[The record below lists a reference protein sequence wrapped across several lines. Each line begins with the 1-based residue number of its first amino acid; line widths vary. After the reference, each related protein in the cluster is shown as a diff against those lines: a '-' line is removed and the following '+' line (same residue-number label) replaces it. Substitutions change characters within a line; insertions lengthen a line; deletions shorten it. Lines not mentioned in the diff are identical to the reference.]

1 MSSNLSLI
9 GFGEAGSTFAR
20 AGDWAARVYDAQ
32 TDGPARADMWA
43 RYEDAGVTGAETA
56 ASAIA
61 GSDAIFSVVTADQ
74 ALLAAHNVAE
84 ALAENAFFFDMNSV
98 APDTKRAAAAVI
110 DAAGGRYVD
119 VAVMAPVNPARM
131 AVPLFVSGPYA
142 EQGAALLADVGF
154 TKVRVVGTEVGR
166 ASTIKMLR
174 SVIFK
179 GMEALTAECVLACD
193 RAGVLDEVLGSLGAE
208 WPALAD
214 YRLDRMM
221 VHGVRRAAEM
231 EESAK
236 TLEALGIEPLMTRGT
251 IARQRQMGDFGI
263 VPPDGLPAKLSVLG
277 VTPAEAGAHGGTMR
291 TDKMDSRF
299 RGNDIE
305 GKVA

>member
-1 MSSNLSLI
+1 MDSHLALI

-20 AGDWAARVYDAQ
+20 AGDWAARVYDEKTEGDDRAEMLARY
-32 TDGPARADMWA
+32 DEAGVSLAESSVEAIEGARA
-43 RYEDAGVTGAETA
+43 V
-56 ASAIA
+56 I
-61 GSDAIFSVVTADQ
+61 SVVTADQ
-74 ALLAAHNVAE
+74 ALELARRASRDIARD
-84 ALAENAFFFDMNSV
+84 AFFFDMNSV
-98 APDTKRAAAAVI
+98 APDTKRAAAAVV
-110 DAAGGRYVD
+110 DASGGRYVD

-131 AVPLFVSGPYA
+131 GVPLLVSGPYA
-142 EQGAALLADVGF
+142 EEGAQLLADLGF

-179 GMEALTAECVLACD
+179 GMEALTAECVLACE

-236 TLEALGIEPLMTRGT
+236 TLESLGVEPLMTRGT
-251 IARQRQMGDFGI
+251 ITRQRQIGSLAISPIPETID
-263 VPPDGLPAKLSVLG
+263 AKLERLN
-277 VTPAEAGAHGGTMR
+277 EA
-291 TDKMDSRF
+291 
-299 RGNDIE
+299 
-305 GKVA
+305 

>member
-1 MSSNLSLI
+1 MTPTLSLI

-20 AGDWAARVYDAQ
+20 SGDWSARAYDVKTEGAARAE
-32 TDGPARADMWA
+32 MLA
-43 RYEDAGVTGAETA
+43 RYEDAGVKGAETA
-56 ASAIA
+56 KDAVSGA
-61 GSDAIFSVVTADQ
+61 DAIFSVVTADQ
-74 ALLAAHNVAE
+74 ALLAARNAAE
-84 ALAENAFFFDMNSV
+84 AIANDAFFFDMNSV

-131 AVPLFVSGPYA
+131 AVPLLVSGPYA
-142 EQGAALLADVGF
+142 EQGAALLSDVGF
-154 TKVRVVGTEVGR
+154 TKVRVVGNEVGR

-236 TLEALGIEPLMTRGT
+236 TLEALGVAPLMTRGT
-251 IARQRQMGDFGI
+251 IAWQRQIGSLAFSPIPETLD
-263 VPPDGLPAKLSVLG
+263 AKLERLN
-277 VTPAEAGAHGGTMR
+277 TQ
-291 TDKMDSRF
+291 
-299 RGNDIE
+299 
-305 GKVA
+305 

>member
-1 MSSNLSLI
+1 MTAAMLSNLSLI

-20 AGDWAARVYDAQ
+20 AGDWPAYVYDVQ
-32 TDGPARADMWA
+32 TDGPARAEMLA
-43 RYEDAGVTGAETA
+43 RYEAAGVKGAETA
-56 ASAIA
+56 KDAVSGA
-61 GSDAIFSVVTADQ
+61 DAIFSVVTADQ
-74 ALLAAHNVAE
+74 ALLAARNAAE
-84 ALAENAFFFDMNSV
+84 AIAKDAFFFDMNSV

-131 AVPLFVSGPYA
+131 AVPLLVSGPYA
-142 EQGAALLADVGF
+142 EQGAALLADAGF
-154 TKVRVVGTEVGR
+154 TKLRVVGTEVGR

-193 RAGVLDEVLGSLGAE
+193 QAGVLDEVLGSLGAE

-221 VHGVRRAAEM
+221 VHGVRRSAEM

-236 TLEALGIEPLMTRGT
+236 TLEALGVAPLMTRGT
-251 IARQRQMGDFGI
+251 IAWQRQIGSLAISPIPETLD
-263 VPPDGLPAKLSVLG
+263 AKLERLN
-277 VTPAEAGAHGGTMR
+277 TP
-291 TDKMDSRF
+291 
-299 RGNDIE
+299 
-305 GKVA
+305 

>member
-1 MSSNLSLI
+1 MSGEAGACSINWSMTPTLSLI

-20 AGDWAARVYDAQ
+20 SGDWSARAYDVKTEGAARAE
-32 TDGPARADMWA
+32 MLA
-43 RYEDAGVTGAETA
+43 RYEDAGVKGAETA
-56 ASAIA
+56 KDAVSGA
-61 GSDAIFSVVTADQ
+61 DAIFSVVTADQ
-74 ALLAAHNVAE
+74 ALFAARNA
-84 ALAENAFFFDMNSV
+84 AGAIANDAFFFDMNSV

-131 AVPLFVSGPYA
+131 AVPLLVSGPYA
-142 EQGAALLADVGF
+142 EQGAALLSDVGF

-251 IARQRQMGDFGI
+251 IARQRQIGSLAFSPIPETLD
-263 VPPDGLPAKLSVLG
+263 AKLERLN
-277 VTPAEAGAHGGTMR
+277 TQ
-291 TDKMDSRF
+291 
-299 RGNDIE
+299 
-305 GKVA
+305 

>member
-1 MSSNLSLI
+1 MVPVMSSNLSLI
-9 GFGEAGSTFAR
+9 GFGEAGSTFAL
-20 AGDWAARVYDAQ
+20 AGDWAARVYDVK
-32 TDGPARADMWA
+32 TDGPARADMLA
-43 RYEDAGVTGAETA
+43 RYDEAGVMAVESTMQAVSGANA
-56 ASAIA
+56 V
-61 GSDAIFSVVTADQ
+61 FSVVTVDQ
-74 ALLAAHNVAE
+74 ALAAAR
-84 ALAENAFFFDMNSV
+84 AASWAFPRDGFFFDMNSV

-131 AVPLFVSGPYA
+131 AVPLLVSGPYA
-142 EQGAALLADVGF
+142 EEGATVLAEAGF

-236 TLEALGIEPLMTRGT
+236 TLEALGVEPLMTRGT
-251 IARQRQMGDFGI
+251 VARQRQIGSLAI
-263 VPPDGLPAKLSVLG
+263 SPVPETLDAKLERLNK
-277 VTPAEAGAHGGTMR
+277 A
-291 TDKMDSRF
+291 
-299 RGNDIE
+299 
-305 GKVA
+305 

>member
-1 MSSNLSLI
+1 MTAAMLSNMSLI
-9 GFGEAGSTFAR
+9 GFGEAGSTFVR
-20 AGDWAARVYDAQ
+20 AGDWPARVYDVQ
-32 TDGPARADMWA
+32 TDGPARADMLA
-43 RYEDAGVTGAETA
+43 RYEDAGVKGGETA
-56 ASAIA
+56 KDAVSGA
-61 GSDAIFSVVTADQ
+61 GTIFSVVTADQ
-74 ALLAAHNVAE
+74 ALLAARNAAE
-84 ALAENAFFFDMNSV
+84 AIAKDAFFFDMNSV

-131 AVPLFVSGPYA
+131 AVPLLVSGPYA
-142 EQGAALLADVGF
+142 EQGAALLSDVGF

-193 RAGVLDEVLGSLGAE
+193 QAGVLDEVLGSLGAE

-251 IARQRQMGDFGI
+251 IARQRQIGSLAISPIPETLD
-263 VPPDGLPAKLSVLG
+263 AKLERLN
-277 VTPAEAGAHGGTMR
+277 TQ
-291 TDKMDSRF
+291 
-299 RGNDIE
+299 
-305 GKVA
+305 

>member
-1 MSSNLSLI
+1 MSAKGGQCPMTAGMLSNLSLI

-20 AGDWAARVYDAQ
+20 AGDWPACVYDVQ
-32 TDGPARADMWA
+32 TDGPARADMLA
-43 RYEDAGVTGAETA
+43 RYEAAGVKGAETA
-56 ASAIA
+56 NDAVSGA
-61 GSDAIFSVVTADQ
+61 DAIFSVVTADQ
-74 ALLAAHNVAE
+74 ALLVARNAAE
-84 ALAENAFFFDMNSV
+84 AIAKDAFFFDMNSV
-98 APDTKRAAAAVI
+98 APDTKRAAAAVT

-131 AVPLFVSGPYA
+131 AVPLLVSGPYA
-142 EQGAALLADVGF
+142 EQGAALLSDVGF

-251 IARQRQMGDFGI
+251 IARQRQIGSLAFSPIPETLD
-263 VPPDGLPAKLSVLG
+263 AKLERLN
-277 VTPAEAGAHGGTMR
+277 TQ
-291 TDKMDSRF
+291 
-299 RGNDIE
+299 
-305 GKVA
+305 

>member
-1 MSSNLSLI
+1 MTLIMSSNLSLI

-20 AGDWAARVYDAQ
+20 AGDWPVRVYDAL

-56 ASAIA
+56 TDAVTGSA
-61 GSDAIFSVVTADQ
+61 AIFSVVTADQ
-74 ALLAAHNVAE
+74 ALLAARNVADVI
-84 ALAENAFFFDMNSV
+84 ANDAFFFDMNSV

-110 DAAGGRYVD
+110 DSAGGRYVD
-119 VAVMAPVNPARM
+119 VAVMAPVNPVRM
-131 AVPLFVSGPYA
+131 AVPLLLSGPYA
-142 EQGAALLADVGF
+142 EQGAALLAEAGF
-154 TKVRVVGTEVGR
+154 TKIRVVGTEVGR

-251 IARQRQMGDFGI
+251 IARQRQIGSLTISPIPETLD
-263 VPPDGLPAKLSVLG
+263 AKLERLN
-277 VTPAEAGAHGGTMR
+277 TQ
-291 TDKMDSRF
+291 
-299 RGNDIE
+299 
-305 GKVA
+305 

>member
-1 MSSNLSLI
+1 MSGKAGACSIDWSMTPTLSLI

-20 AGDWAARVYDAQ
+20 AGDWSARAYDVKTEGAARAE
-32 TDGPARADMWA
+32 MLA
-43 RYEDAGVTGAETA
+43 RYDEAGVTPAETTA
-56 ASAIA
+56 EAVQGA
-61 GSDAIFSVVTADQ
+61 DAVFSVVTADQ
-74 ALLAAHNVAE
+74 ALAAARAVAE
-84 ALAENAFFFDMNSV
+84 AIAQDAFFFDMNSV
-98 APDTKRAAAAVI
+98 APDTKRAAAAVM

-131 AVPLFVSGPYA
+131 AVPLLVSGPYA
-142 EQGAALLADVGF
+142 EQGGALLSDVGF

-208 WPALAD
+208 WPTLAD

-251 IARQRQMGDFGI
+251 ITRQRQIGSLAISPIPETLD
-263 VPPDGLPAKLSVLG
+263 AKLERLN
-277 VTPAEAGAHGGTMR
+277 TQ
-291 TDKMDSRF
+291 
-299 RGNDIE
+299 
-305 GKVA
+305 